1 MGRERGLLI
10 VEIVEVRY
18 DKGEGMG
25 GEGDGG
31 WRWGV
36 RGVWRWGVGG
46 GIGGLSYVDG
56 G

>member
-25 GEGDGG
+25 G
-31 WRWGV
+31 RWGWGGG
-36 RGVWRWGVGG
+36 GVEVGGRG

>member
-10 VEIVEVRY
+10 VEIVEVRS

-46 GIGGLSYVDG
+46 G
-56 G
+56 

>member
-25 GEGDGG
+25 GGGDGG
-31 WRWGV
+31 V
-36 RGVWRWGVGG
+36 EVGGKGCVEVGGRG

>member
-25 GEGDGG
+25 GGGDGG
-31 WRWGV
+31 CSNFHKNV
-36 RGVWRWGVGG
+36 AF
-46 GIGGLSYVDG
+46 SD
-56 G
+56 